1 LKGKS
6 EGGRNLHVRILR
18 RVACPLSQDPVDV
31 EECMKCEFHRGIEG
45 FHVLDPDVK
54 CAASDSKV
62 RVELWVFCPMVQ
74 HMLEF
79 RKCLICFN
87 MRGFYGFHDG
97 NPIVD
102 CAYG

>member
-1 LKGKS
+1 
-6 EGGRNLHVRILR
+6 
-18 RVACPLSQDPVDV
+18 V